1 MEYEINLTNLM
12 KTGNNGQTEVLRY
25 VEPLFVKNNIAY

>member
-12 KTGNNGQTEVLRY
+12 KTGNNGQTAVLRICRAI
-25 VEPLFVKNNIAY
+25 VVRIT